1 MTTLDT
7 ISLIASFKNLGE
19 KRAMP
24 LPEVIAYLAATVF
37 FMVGLLTGV
46 WKYRQIVTSPTASAH
61 MYVDISHRASLL
73 YAFAALLLAKL
84 AEISQLA
91 EGVEV
96 WAVSAPIIFFAI
108 AIITYIIHGV
118 LQDTDNQ
125 LQQPH
130 MLGKRKIPHAQISFL
145 MWLLIIAEIGGTGV
159 LAYGVFDV
167 LLFS

>member
-1 MTTLDT
+1 
-7 ISLIASFKNLGE
+7 
-19 KRAMP
+19 MP

-46 WKYRQIVTSPTASAH
+46 WKYRQIV
-61 MYVDISHRASLL
+61 
-73 YAFAALLLAKL
+73 LLAKL
-84 AEISQLA
+84 AESSQLA
-91 EGVEV
+91 EEVEI
-96 WAVSAPIIFFAI
+96 WSVSGPIIFFAI

-159 LAYGVFDV
+159 LAYGVFDA
-167 LLFS
+167 LLFT

>member
-1 MTTLDT
+1 
-7 ISLIASFKNLGE
+7 
-19 KRAMP
+19 MP

-37 FMVGLLTGV
+37 FMVGLVTGV

-61 MYVDISHRASLL
+61 VYVDIAHRASLL

-84 AEISQLA
+84 AEISQLSK
-91 EGVEV
+91 GVEV
-96 WAVSAPIIFFAI
+96 WAVSGPIIFFAI
-108 AIITYIIHGV
+108 AIMTYIAHGA

-125 LQQPH
+125 LEQPH
-130 MLGKRKIPHAQISFL
+130 MLGKQQIPHAQISFL

-159 LAYGVFDV
+159 LAYGVFDA